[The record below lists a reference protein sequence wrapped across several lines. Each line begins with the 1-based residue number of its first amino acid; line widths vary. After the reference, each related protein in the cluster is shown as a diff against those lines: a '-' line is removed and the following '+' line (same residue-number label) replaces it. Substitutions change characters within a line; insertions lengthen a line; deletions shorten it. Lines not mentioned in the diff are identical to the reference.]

1 MLNLKLNPDPT
12 RVPHVVTGTFGKSRK
27 SRIVALVIRWQN
39 KIKEMEFFLCN
50 KYEHAM
56 NMALLKKDAL
66 LHHCTTC
73 AHIAT
78 LPKHTCTTFRM
89 ERRVAVHIAVVV
101 ERSCESY

>member
-39 KIKEMEFFLCN
+39 KIKEMDIFLCN

-56 NMALLKKDAL
+56 DMALLKKDAL
-66 LHHCTTC
+66 LHHLCTHRHVAKT
-73 AHIAT
+73 HLHY
-78 LPKHTCTTFRM
+78 LPYGKEGGGAYC
-89 ERRVAVHIAVVV
+89 
-101 ERSCESY
+101 CCC

>member
-56 NMALLKKDAL
+56 DMALLKRMHTTAP
-66 LHHCTTC
+66 LHHLCTHCHVANT
-73 AHIAT
+73 HLHY
-78 LPKHTCTTFRM
+78 LPYGKEGGGAYC
-89 ERRVAVHIAVVV
+89 
-101 ERSCESY
+101 CCC